1 MIPIIL
7 AIVVIAFF
15 TFFVIISKKIIE
27 KLELP
32 EIEWHDQ
39 NEIPEEIRDE
49 RTISKDVLIV
59 NLKTKTLHIGY
70 YSYGNDCW
78 IIDGFAITPDKFN
91 WAYLN

>member
-1 MIPIIL
+1 MEIIFIL
-7 AIVVIAFF
+7 ATLVFAVIV
-15 TFFVIISKKIIE
+15 TFICKKAIK

-32 EIEWHDQ
+32 EIEWYDQ
-39 NEIPEEIRDE
+39 NEIPEEIRVE

-59 NLKTKTLHIGY
+59 NLETKTLHIGY

-78 IIDGFAITPDKFN
+78 VVDGFAITPNKFN

>member
-1 MIPIIL
+1 MKIIFIL
-7 AIVVIAFF
+7 ATLVFAVIV
-15 TFFVIISKKIIE
+15 TFICKKAIK
-27 KLELP
+27 KLEFP

-39 NEIPEEIRDE
+39 NEIPEEIRVE

-59 NLKTKTLHIGY
+59 NLETKTLHIGY

-78 IIDGFAITPDKFN
+78 VVDGFAITPNKFN